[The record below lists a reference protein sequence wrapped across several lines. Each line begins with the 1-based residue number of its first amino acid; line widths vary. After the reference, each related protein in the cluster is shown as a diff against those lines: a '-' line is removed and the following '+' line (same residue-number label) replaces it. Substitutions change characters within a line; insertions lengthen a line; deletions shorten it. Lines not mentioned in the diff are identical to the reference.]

1 MLYPSSN
8 RKEVSIANVSGLTCL
23 GCRSLLAKERTTVL
37 TYEIIVTSQSRAK
50 FSTFSSSFFFLLH
63 RQQQESSSLTKQ
75 ERKTAGQFL
84 YFPGAA
90 LLGHPIFLRS
100 SKKIDPKLLS
110 TLSTISPKMTKEN
123 PPQTLKKCL

>member
-1 MLYPSSN
+1 MRVNCGRNKIMLYPSSN

-75 ERKTAGQFL
+75 EREKRQDNF
-84 YFPGAA
+84 Y
-90 LLGHPIFLRS
+90 IFLGLRCWDTS
-100 SKKIDPKLLS
+100 CFYVLRKNL
-110 TLSTISPKMTKEN
+110 ISN
-123 PPQTLKKCL
+123 CCQSYRQFPQN